1 MGELLQNLLLG
12 AIDPVAFRIGNYP
25 VAWYGIIIG
34 LGIVL
39 ALTLASKEGE
49 RRGMEQDFILDL
61 AFWTV
66 PIAIVGARI
75 YYVLFEWQYYV
86 QHPAEILQIWNGG
99 IAIYGALIA
108 GALTVYFYTKRKNVS
123 FMLTLDV
130 LAPGVLIGQAMGR
143 WGNFINQEAH
153 GSEVSRAFLENL
165 FLPDFIINQ
174 MNIDGTYYH
183 PTFLYE
189 SLWSL
194 LGFLLILYLRRQP
207 RLLREGE
214 VFLTYVMW
222 YSFGRFFIEGM
233 RTDSLWLFDVI
244 RISQLVSVILFLG
257 ALAIWA
263 YRRYSHYPPD
273 PYYTE
278 IGPGDGKRSIAG

>member
-1 MGELLQNLLLG
+1 MGDILRNLALG
-12 AIDPVAFRIGNYP
+12 AIDPVAFRIGSYP
-25 VAWYGIIIG
+25 VAWYGVIIG
-34 LGIVL
+34 AGIVL
-39 ALTLASKEGE
+39 ALTIASKEGE
-49 RRGMEQDFILDL
+49 RKGMSEDFILDL

-66 PIAIVGARI
+66 PIAIIGARI
-75 YYVLFEWQYYV
+75 YYVLFEWEYYL
-86 QHPAEILQIWNGG
+86 QHPAEIIQIWNGG

-130 LAPGVLIGQAMGR
+130 LAPGVLIAQSLGR

-153 GSEVSRAFLENL
+153 GREVSRAFLENL
-165 FLPDFIINQ
+165 FLPEFIINQ

-194 LGFLLILYLRRQP
+194 LGFLFILYLRRQS

-233 RTDSLWLFDVI
+233 RTDSLWLFGII
-244 RISQLVSVILFLG
+244 RISQLLSVFLFLG
-257 ALAIWA
+257 ALAFWA

-273 PYYTE
+273 PYYTD
-278 IGPGDGKRSIAG
+278 IGVGNRKSVAG